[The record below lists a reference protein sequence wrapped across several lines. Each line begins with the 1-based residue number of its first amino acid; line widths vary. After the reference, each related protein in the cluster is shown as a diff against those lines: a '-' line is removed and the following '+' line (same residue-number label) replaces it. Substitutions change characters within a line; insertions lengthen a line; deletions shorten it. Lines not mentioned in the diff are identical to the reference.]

1 MPDKEPGHS
10 KRQYP
15 PFRLTM
21 LCLFVLLTAGSLL
34 SAGITR
40 LDQLASGSALPYWYS
55 LLWEFTGFYSTLA
68 VMALVYW
75 FLRRFPIRR
84 EKLWFWIPFHIVAS
98 FGFSAVNTTIF
109 YGLRRWFYDI
119 LGLGEYHYGIL
130 FYRYLF
136 EFQKFMMLY
145 WMFYG
150 GILLYQYVMTNRER
164 EVMRA
169 KLEAELNQAR
179 LDVLKTQIN
188 PHFLFNTLNT
198 ISSFMYENVKA
209 ADRMISLLSQM
220 LRQTLERSDRQMV
233 PLSEDIELLGLYLAI
248 MKARF
253 EEKLSVRIDVPEE
266 CAQALV
272 PSFLLQP
279 IVENSV
285 KFNRPTGKRVAEVVI
300 RAKRRGPGLYLIV
313 SDNGPG
319 LNQEFQ
325 PGTGLAN
332 VRKRLD
338 HLYGPDYLLEFAN
351 QPEGG
356 LSVTIRLPYSP
367 APETENAQPGL
378 ERRHA

>member
-1 MPDKEPGHS
+1 MAGDDPGYTKKH
-10 KRQYP
+10 YP

-21 LCLFVLLTAGSLL
+21 LALFVLLTAGALQ

-40 LDQLASGSALPYWYS
+40 LDQLAAGSTLPYWYS

-75 FLRRFPIRR
+75 FFRRFPIRR
-84 EKLWFWIPFHIVAS
+84 ERLWLWIPFHILAS

-109 YGLRRWFYDI
+109 YGLRRWLYEI
-119 LGLGEYHYGIL
+119 LSLGEYHYGIL

-136 EFQKFMMLY
+136 EFQKFMLLY
-145 WMFYG
+145 WLFYG
-150 GILLYQYVMTNRER
+150 GVLLYQYVMTNRER
-164 EVMRA
+164 ELLRA
-169 KLEAELNQAR
+169 RLEAELNQAR

-198 ISSFMYENVKA
+198 ISSFMYENVKG

-220 LRQTLERSDRQMV
+220 LRQTLERSDRQLV
-233 PLSEDIELLGLYLAI
+233 ALAEDIELLDLYLAI

-253 EEKLSVRIDVPEE
+253 EEKLSVRIEVPQE
-266 CAQALV
+266 CGQALV

-285 KFNRPTGKRVAEVVI
+285 KFNRPAGTRIAEVLI
-300 RAKRRGPGLYLIV
+300 RAERRGDTLELTV
-313 SDNGPG
+313 ADNGPG
-319 LNQEFQ
+319 LKGNLQ

-338 HLYGPDYLLEFAN
+338 HLYGPAYILDFTN
-351 QPEGG
+351 RPEGG
-356 LSVTIRLPYSP
+356 LAVTIRLPYRR
-367 APETENAQPGL
+367 ATETDLPDL
-378 ERRHA
+378 ERQHA

>member
-1 MPDKEPGHS
+1 MSEKDAGYS
-10 KRQYP
+10 KQHYP

-21 LCLFVLLTAGSLL
+21 LCLFALLTAGALQ

-40 LDQLASGSALPYWYS
+40 LDQLASGSTLPYWYS
-55 LLWEFTGFYSTLA
+55 LLWEFTGFYSTLV

-75 FLRRFPIRR
+75 FFRRFPLRR
-84 EKLWFWIPFHIVAS
+84 ERLWLWIPFHILAS
-98 FGFSAVNTTIF
+98 FGFSTVNTTIF
-109 YGLRRWFYDI
+109 YGLRRWLYEI
-119 LGLGEYHYGIL
+119 LELGEYHYGIL
-130 FYRYLF
+130 FYRYFF
-136 EFQKFMMLY
+136 EFQKFMLLY
-145 WMFYG
+145 WLFYG
-150 GILLYQYVMTNRER
+150 GVALYQYVMTNRER
-164 EVMRA
+164 ELQRA
-169 KLEAELNQAR
+169 RLEAELNQAR

-220 LRQTLERSDRQMV
+220 LRQTLERSDRQLV
-233 PLSEDIELLGLYLAI
+233 PLAEDIELLGLYLAI

-253 EEKLSVRIDVPEE
+253 EEKLSVRIEVPEE
-266 CAQALV
+266 CGKALV

-285 KFNRPTGKRVAEVVI
+285 KFNRPTGKGIAEVMI
-300 RAKRRGPGLYLIV
+300 WAERRGDALHLTV

-319 LNQEFQ
+319 LKQNFT

-332 VRKRLD
+332 IEKRLN
-338 HLYGPDYLLEFAN
+338 HLYGPDYLLEFN
-351 QPEGG
+351 NRREGG
-356 LSVTIRLPYSP
+356 LSVGIRLPYRP
-367 APETENAQPGL
+367 APQAQAALPEL